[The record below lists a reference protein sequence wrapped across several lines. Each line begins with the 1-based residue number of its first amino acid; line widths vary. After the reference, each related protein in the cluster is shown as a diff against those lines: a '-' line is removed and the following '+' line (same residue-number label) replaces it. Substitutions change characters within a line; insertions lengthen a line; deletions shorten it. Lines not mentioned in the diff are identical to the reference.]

1 MFSCCGLIVM
11 IKTDFHTAEQQ
22 ALFTLLKN
30 GDADCAEF
38 FIKCEEIDKDRVLSA
53 RDRSDGYESFTLLH
67 ESAIFGYTNAIKY
80 LLNSGADIDAHD
92 SSVSKRTPL
101 MMAIENGHFEAV
113 AVLVRHGANLALQ
126 DSKGE
131 NAIHYAARSGVR
143 MIRLLL
149 SNSVMSDHETKSLLC
164 SANYKHKF
172 LEDVGRNSHVREILS
187 QLRETGATYAA

>member
-1 MFSCCGLIVM
+1 M

-22 ALFTLLKN
+22 SLFALLKS

-38 FIKCEEIDKDRVLSA
+38 FIKCEEIDKGRVLSA
-53 RDRSDGYESFTLLH
+53 RDRNDGYESFTLLH
-67 ESAIFGYTNAIKY
+67 ESAMFGYTNAIKY
-80 LLNSGADIDAHD
+80 LLNSGADIDVHD

-113 AVLVRHGANLALQ
+113 ALLARHGANLALQ

-143 MIRLLL
+143 MIRMLLC
-149 SNSVMSDHETKSLLC
+149 NSALNGHDIKTLLC

-172 LEDVGRNSHVREILS
+172 PEDVGCNSHVREVLS
-187 QLRETGATYAA
+187 QLRETGSTNAD